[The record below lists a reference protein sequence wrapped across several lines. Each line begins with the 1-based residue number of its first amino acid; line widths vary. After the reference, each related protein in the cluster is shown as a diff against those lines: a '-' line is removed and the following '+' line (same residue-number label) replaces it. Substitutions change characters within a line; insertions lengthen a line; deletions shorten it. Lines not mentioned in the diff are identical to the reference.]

1 MNRNQV
7 FFKLRAHDTKNAP
20 NLYSSKKRNV
30 WRGGDV
36 GDMLT
41 CPPLVLSSWMGLI
54 SGDHS
59 AVDPQPSP
67 LLSLLSISP
76 LFSPT
81 PSPLLSLHLTCPTL
95 SPSSHHHHSPSKSLA
110 GVCVCARVCVCR
122 QGPACACV
130 QQRSSAR
137 TTQGTLSLSNPLE
150 ITERCLCVCV
160 MLCTVSRVWAIAC
173 NNNCVVRVYGQQR
186 PAMQSV

>member
-41 CPPLVLSSWMGLI
+41 CPPLALSSWMGLI

-59 AVDPQPSP
+59 AVDPPAFPPFVSP
-67 LLSLLSISP
+67 LHLPTIFSHPISSPFSSSHLPHSLSLI
-76 LFSPT
+76 T
-81 PSPLLSLHLTCPTL
+81 PSSFTQQEFGRGLR
-95 SPSSHHHHSPSKSLA
+95 
-110 GVCVCARVCVCR
+110 VCARVCVARGQPAPVSSRGLR
-122 QGPACACV
+122 QGQHRGLCP
-130 QQRSSAR
+130 
-137 TTQGTLSLSNPLE
+137 
-150 ITERCLCVCV
+150 CL
-160 MLCTVSRVWAIAC
+160 TPWK
-173 NNNCVVRVYGQQR
+173 
-186 PAMQSV
+186 